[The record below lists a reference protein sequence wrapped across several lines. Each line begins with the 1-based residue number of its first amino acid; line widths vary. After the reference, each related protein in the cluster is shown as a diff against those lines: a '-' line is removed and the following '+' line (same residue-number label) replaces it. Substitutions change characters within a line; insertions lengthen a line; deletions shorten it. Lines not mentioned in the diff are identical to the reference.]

1 GFYGTFT
8 AENGAHKTNMW
19 VDPQGI
25 NWFGVAFTVSDTV
38 IMYTF
43 DPATGAISNEVP
55 SAALSGVLPGDG
67 YAIGPNGEFGVFGY
81 MTNPADTTQTGFGYS
96 WYDPNTGDFVAPV
109 FAFQDTFA
117 NGWFWDD
124 GAFGTT
130 TDEFFFVTD
139 VMSDTGL
146 DLPDAVYFI
155 HYNAGNVSVTR
166 LDDPAVPK
174 RVHYPQIAVSPDRQ
188 TLVVLWAQADPATGD
203 TAIGSPSD
211 GVKGYMWDIYA
222 VGSTD
227 GGQTWGNPVNL
238 TNTPNLSE
246 WMPHLAKNLD
256 VVNGK
261 FYFVYATDLSG
272 NNIDGY
278 VNVLAPNGALVSPM
292 YHVTSEDIV
301 TSVSEG
307 RVPVRTGTAV
317 VFEHNRLN
325 GSLGVR
331 FSARTAGQVRVDLI
345 NVLGQ
350 TVRSWTRTAQVG
362 ENAFTLGLNGVAKGT
377 YVVRLVTPEGS
388 VHTGKF
394 AVLR

>member
-1 GFYGTFT
+1 
-8 AENGAHKTNMW
+8 M
-19 VDPQGI
+19 
-25 NWFGVAFTVSDTV
+25 
-38 IMYTF
+38 
-43 DPATGAISNEVP
+43 
-55 SAALSGVLPGDG
+55 L
-67 YAIGPNGEFGVFGY
+67 
-81 MTNPADTTQTGFGYS
+81 NPADTTQTGFGYS
-96 WYDPNTGDFVAPV
+96 WYDPNSGDFVAPV

-124 GAFGTT
+124 GAFGAT

-155 HYNAGNVSVTR
+155 HYNAGNVTVTR
-166 LDDPAVPK
+166 LDDPTVAK

-203 TAIGSPSD
+203 TAIGSPTD
-211 GVKGYMWDIYA
+211 GMKGYMWDIYA

-227 GGQTWGNPVNL
+227 GGQTWGTPVNL
-238 TNTPNLSE
+238 TNTPGVSE
-246 WMPHLAKNLD
+246 WMPHLAKFLD
-256 VVNGK
+256 VTNGK
-261 FYFVYATDLSG
+261 FYFVYGTDLSG
-272 NNIDGY
+272 NNMDAY
-278 VNVLAPNGALVSPM
+278 VNALANNGSLISPM
-292 YHVTSEDIV
+292 YHVMSEDIA

-307 RVPVRTGTAV
+307 RVPVRTGTPV
-317 VFEHNRLN
+317 VFEHNRLD

-350 TVRSWTRTAQVG
+350 KVRSWTRTAQVG
-362 ENAFTLGLNGVAKGT
+362 ENAFTLGLNGLAKGT

-394 AVLR
+394 TVIR